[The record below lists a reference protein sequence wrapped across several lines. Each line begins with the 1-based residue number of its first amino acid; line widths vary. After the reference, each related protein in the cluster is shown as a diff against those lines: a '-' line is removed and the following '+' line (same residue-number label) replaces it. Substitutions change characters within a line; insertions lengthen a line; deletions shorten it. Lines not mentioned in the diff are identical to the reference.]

1 MTFGLVLLKAEMLA
15 VEVDVGEDMM
25 ILMSLEPPF
34 FPVEGDGVVAMVG
47 AGNGFL
53 FVVLLN

>member
-1 MTFGLVLLKAEMLA
+1 MTFRIVLLKAEMLA
-15 VEVDVGEDMM
+15 VKVDVGEDVM

-34 FPVEGDGVVAMVG
+34 FPVEGDGVAAMVG

-53 FVVLLN
+53 LVVLLN

>member
-1 MTFGLVLLKAEMLA
+1 MTFGLVLLKAEMLT
-15 VEVDVGEDMM
+15 VKVDVGEDMM
-25 ILMSLEPPF
+25 ILMSLE
-34 FPVEGDGVVAMVG
+34 PVEGDGVVAMVG